1 MNTHKQLIF
10 VPKLTDYIHF
20 YTESGSQAWSCLDLI
35 KDNLLSV
42 SLVLEKNFVATLANL
57 NATELIFI
65 VVNDQGT
72 KKSSHLVKMYVSSV
86 LSWTSLSSSSP
97 TYL

>member
-42 SLVLEKNFVATLANL
+42 SLVIEKILWL
-57 NATELIFI
+57 LWQI
-65 VVNDQGT
+65 
-72 KKSSHLVKMYVSSV
+72 
-86 LSWTSLSSSSP
+86 
-97 TYL
+97 